1 MRHFLFILL
10 FIASLLPGTSTA
22 GEAKQAAPAADK
34 KAPRLTTYRLEHYLD
49 DPANP
54 GACVWNIGP
63 YKGEKGQEIS
73 LALTVTGIAGDD
85 QTGNLLTKYWI
96 RGWRITPKGMIRY
109 NLRWAGVQVKASDSG
124 EILDTENLKKKHVA
138 GEHYEIYMPLS
149 AGPRLATGIIRN
161 GLTITAAV
169 AEEKDRFSYTLPPP
183 DPESAKAYMDCLKLL
198 NADLARRKAEEEAA
212 AREAETEAQPPQSPA
227 PGEKTAPE
235 GAGLPEQ

>member
-10 FIASLLPGTSTA
+10 FIVGLAPYASIA
-22 GEAKQAAPAADK
+22 GEAKQAAPPADK
-34 KAPRLTTYRLEHYLD
+34 KSSRATYYRLEHYLD

-54 GACVWNIGP
+54 GACIWHIGP
-63 YKGEKGQEIS
+63 YKGDKGQEVE
-73 LALTVTGIAGDD
+73 LALTVAGIASDG

-96 RGWRITPKGMIRY
+96 RGWRITPKGLIRY
-109 NLRWAGVQVKASDSG
+109 NLRWAGVKVEASDSG
-124 EILDTENLKKKHVA
+124 EILDTEDLKKKHA
-138 GEHYEIYMPLS
+138 SGEDYEIYMPLS

-161 GLTITAAV
+161 GLTVTAAV

-212 AREAETEAQPPQSPA
+212 AQKAETGAQPPQSPA